1 MSNLDDEVDED
12 FLEVDT
18 PVPGQNYVCLSFV
31 SPEKVLN
38 QKDKFIFY
46 HYQKFRLD
54 RYNKMFSEAF
64 ATMVSENEDGMVEL
78 SRLMDMRKSMDT
90 LFKEDEM
97 SFEEFKEKFED
108 FLFRDE
114 EDISKRFDEQNEFRT
129 SVRGLKVRGV
139 YDTRR
144 EADLR
149 AKILQRKDQSFD
161 VFVGQVGYWLPWD
174 PDGNKLEDQEYLNN
188 DLNNLVKGYKSNEAK
203 KDMFYQEQKAER
215 KKEAMSTSERLRRKL
230 EAKKK
235 IEGEEDNNETTTNES
250 SSDTTLN
257 VDSSIVDLNNSTS
270 ENKVE
275 ELDDNETTVDTHN
288 TDNNGKQVRFEV
300 GNNDSKEVNVE
311 ETIDTLQETDPWLK
325 RKMENGN

>member
-1 MSNLDDEVDED
+1 MSNLNDEVDED

-215 KKEAMSTSERLRRKL
+215 KKDAMSTSERLRRKL

-235 IEGEEDNNETTTNES
+235 MEGEEDNETTTNES

-275 ELDDNETTVDTHN
+275 ELDDNETTVDTDN